1 MTATVEAPP
10 SAPTSSAA
18 DAADKPIPVTR
29 RRIDVLLIGVGAA
42 AAVVL
47 FIAGGLLMW
56 GATFASDYVHD
67 ELVAQNI
74 TFPPAA
80 ALEEEGRDDLVQYAD
95 EQVDTGAEAEAYAG
109 FIAGHVEGIA
119 DGATYSELGDEER
132 AAEEAATEAIT
143 SGAPAD
149 EVAALEEEAAAITG
163 QRDSIFRGE
172 MLRGTLLNTYAWDTI
187 GRIAAIAAW
196 VAFGAALVMTGLVVA
211 GAVHLR
217 RLHRD
222 A

>member
-1 MTATVEAPP
+1 MTTIAAAPP
-10 SAPTSSAA
+10 TAPAAVAA
-18 DAADKPIPVTR
+18 DQPIPVTR
-29 RRIDVLLIGVGAA
+29 RRIDMLLVAVGAA

-47 FIAGGLLMW
+47 FVAGGLLLW

-67 ELVAQNI
+67 ELQAQNI
-74 TFPPAA
+74 SFPPAS

-95 EQVDTGAEAEAYAG
+95 QQVDTGAEAEAYAG

-132 AAEEAATEAIT
+132 AAEAAATDAIT
-143 SGAPAD
+143 SGAPAA
-149 EVAALEEEAAAITG
+149 EVAALEEEAAEITG

-187 GRIAAIAAW
+187 GRIAGIAAW
-196 VAFGAALVMTGLVVA
+196 VAFGAAAVMTGLVVA
-211 GAVHLR
+211 GGVHLR

>member
-1 MTATVEAPP
+1 MTTTVEAPP
-10 SAPTSSAA
+10 ITSVA

-29 RRIDVLLIGVGAA
+29 RRIDVLLVAVGAA

-47 FIAGGLLMW
+47 FIAGGLLLW

-74 TFPPAA
+74 TFPPAS
-80 ALEEEGRDDLVQYAD
+80 ALEEEGRDDLLQYAD

-132 AAEEAATEAIT
+132 AAEAAATDAIT

-149 EVAALEEEAAAITG
+149 EVAALEEEAAGITG
-163 QRDSIFRGE
+163 QRDAIFRGE

-187 GRIAAIAAW
+187 GRIAGIAAW
-196 VAFGAALVMTGLVVA
+196 VAFAAGAVMTGLVVA

-217 RLHRD
+217 RLHR
-222 A
+222 AG